1 MSLQIEYRPK
11 SFKTFAGNDAIKQSL
26 TELLQR
32 DKPPA
37 AFLLTGP
44 SGNGKTSLG
53 RIIAHMLG
61 CHKNEIRELNTASD
75 RTLPAIRLILDD
87 MKYTP
92 LSGKKKVI
100 LFDEC
105 FSKETKILLS
115 SGVEIPIEN
124 IKTGDSIQNLN
135 GNDIVK
141 NTFINKVN
149 LDRVVKVTK
158 SNGKITFCSCD
169 HLFYIN
175 EKWVEARYLTNQNL
189 LCYDTDIMSNTDY
202 KKEVQNEK
210 LSNVQQ
216 IIYSKKEKNNL
227 LLKRMCR
234 TISSKRE
241 QFKKSKNN
249 NSRKDLRILS
259 ETFYPQSKI
268 QRSSILF
275 KKLLKFMGNTAT
287 GISGKSLYRRIK
299 KENWTESESLQFYRR
314 WKTLTKKIIRTN
326 DFKQSFKN
334 AGSYRK
340 RKDNQTVKW
349 DFKHFFRNSWWKWNI
364 NGTPNF
370 AYEFIG
376 METRNSNSDSRSFT
390 TWFTRNLVQEEKSPS
405 FIQSRCGESGIE
417 DSNRDRW
424 KGTFINK
431 KSNRRQ
437 KERITPTVER
447 VESVEIYQRGSND
460 ESFKSI
466 IGNKERDQGYVLF
479 YDLEITKNHSYIAN
493 GNMVH
498 NCHQLLAATQEALL
512 KALEEPPEHVHF
524 VMCTTN
530 PEALKTTFKRR
541 CHIYE
546 LSPLTSSQ
554 LMIHLKK
561 ILSAEK
567 VEGYPTTIL
576 DKIIELSDGSA
587 GIALKYLDMVI
598 DMKNDIDRAMET
610 LKSSGTS
617 ETEIIDICRTLMNFQ
632 ISNLSRW
639 TRVKHLLSNFKGDAE
654 SARRPILG
662 YFEKCLL
669 GKSSNEIEIILMA
682 DEFKDNFY
690 DNGKYG
696 LTAACFKACYS
707 PEEK

>member
-100 LFDEC
+100 LFDEAHA
-105 FSKETKILLS
+105 LLS
-115 SGVEIPIEN
+115 
-124 IKTGDSIQNLN
+124 
-135 GNDIVK
+135 
-141 NTFINKVN
+141 
-149 LDRVVKVTK
+149 
-158 SNGKITFCSCD
+158 
-169 HLFYIN
+169 
-175 EKWVEARYLTNQNL
+175 
-189 LCYDTDIMSNTDY
+189 
-202 KKEVQNEK
+202 
-210 LSNVQQ
+210 
-216 IIYSKKEKNNL
+216 
-227 LLKRMCR
+227 
-234 TISSKRE
+234 
-241 QFKKSKNN
+241 
-249 NSRKDLRILS
+249 
-259 ETFYPQSKI
+259 
-268 QRSSILF
+268 
-275 KKLLKFMGNTAT
+275 
-287 GISGKSLYRRIK
+287 
-299 KENWTESESLQFYRR
+299 
-314 WKTLTKKIIRTN
+314 
-326 DFKQSFKN
+326 
-334 AGSYRK
+334 
-340 RKDNQTVKW
+340 
-349 DFKHFFRNSWWKWNI
+349 
-364 NGTPNF
+364 
-370 AYEFIG
+370 
-376 METRNSNSDSRSFT
+376 
-390 TWFTRNLVQEEKSPS
+390 
-405 FIQSRCGESGIE
+405 
-417 DSNRDRW
+417 
-424 KGTFINK
+424 
-431 KSNRRQ
+431 
-437 KERITPTVER
+437 
-447 VESVEIYQRGSND
+447 
-460 ESFKSI
+460 
-466 IGNKERDQGYVLF
+466 
-479 YDLEITKNHSYIAN
+479 
-493 GNMVH
+493 
-498 NCHQLLAATQEALL
+498 ATQEALL

-669 GKSSNEIEIILMA
+669 GKSSNEMEIILMA

>member
-1 MSLQIEYRPK
+1 MSLQTEYRPK

-37 AFLLTGP
+37 AFLITGG
-44 SGNGKTSLG
+44 SGTGKTTLG

-61 CHKNEIRELNTASD
+61 CHKNEIKELNTASD
-75 RTLPAIRLILDD
+75 RTLPAIRLILED

-92 LSGKKKVI
+92 LSGKKKTI
-100 LFDEC
+100 LMDEC
-105 FSKETKILLS
+105 FAKGTKIKGVQGEEISIEEIEVGDFISNLS
-115 SGVEIPIEN
+115 GY
-124 IKTGDSIQNLN
+124 
-135 GNDIVK
+135 DIVEK
-141 NTFINKVN
+141 VFINKID
-149 LDRVVKVTK
+149 LERVVKITK
-158 SNGKITFCSCD
+158 NSGNFTFCSCD

-175 EKWVEARYLTNQNL
+175 GKWTEAKKLKGESLVNYEDLNL
-189 LCYDTDIMSNTDY
+189 LGYDETPLDFIINVDWY
-202 KKEVQNEK
+202 NEK
-210 LSNVQQ
+210 NKDIFSD
-216 IIYSKKEKNNL
+216 II
-227 LLKRMCR
+227 
-234 TISSKRE
+234 
-241 QFKKSKNN
+241 
-249 NSRKDLRILS
+249 
-259 ETFYPQSKI
+259 
-268 QRSSILF
+268 
-275 KKLLKFMGNTAT
+275 
-287 GISGKSLYRRIK
+287 
-299 KENWTESESLQFYRR
+299 
-314 WKTLTKKIIRTN
+314 
-326 DFKQSFKN
+326 
-334 AGSYRK
+334 
-340 RKDNQTVKW
+340 
-349 DFKHFFRNSWWKWNI
+349 
-364 NGTPNF
+364 
-370 AYEFIG
+370 
-376 METRNSNSDSRSFT
+376 
-390 TWFTRNLVQEEKSPS
+390 
-405 FIQSRCGESGIE
+405 GE
-417 DSNRDRW
+417 
-424 KGTFINK
+424 
-431 KSNRRQ
+431 
-437 KERITPTVER
+437 KER
-447 VESVEIYQRGSND
+447 N
-460 ESFKSI
+460 
-466 IGNKERDQGYVLF
+466 QGYVEF
-479 YDLEITKNHSYIAN
+479 YDLQIKYNHSYIAN

-498 NCHQLLAATQEALL
+498 NCHQLLSATQEALL

-524 VMCTTN
+524 IMCTTN

-669 GKSSNEIEIILMA
+669 GKSSNEMEIILMA